1 MFVEHV
7 LQCLK
12 IIEMFRHRAQ
22 SSCLVVQTGKKQDS
36 NIFST
41 KNWKPCH
48 MKFIELKK
56 KLIIKLESSLDM
68 YQWTGR

>member
-12 IIEMFRHRAQ
+12 IIEMFQHRAQ

-41 KNWKPCH
+41 KN
-48 MKFIELKK
+48 
-56 KLIIKLESSLDM
+56 
-68 YQWTGR
+68 